1 MSRALHPRAKL
12 LYRALNLVARKPRTR
27 NTWIISSVSMHR
39 AALSLCCVA
48 LASALA
54 PSSKPYAPSS
64 ARSMASVGRKAA
76 LKQAFA
82 LALLPTAA
90 IPTVASAA
98 TDKAAKAATP
108 QEAAKIQDRVNALY
122 KCSFE
127 ESEKLLFSEVG
138 WGDADIKV
146 LSQAFAQT
154 DSSKSKLR
162 KLYLNGNKITDEG
175 ATYITGVL
183 KAGSLPKLKIL
194 NLAGNK
200 KMTEGAKQALRDA
213 REGLEVS

>member
-1 MSRALHPRAKL
+1 
-12 LYRALNLVARKPRTR
+12 
-27 NTWIISSVSMHR
+27 
-39 AALSLCCVA
+39 
-48 LASALA
+48 
-54 PSSKPYAPSS
+54 
-64 ARSMASVGRKAA
+64 MASVGRKTA
-76 LKQAFA
+76 LQQAFA

-98 TDKAAKAATP
+98 TNKAPTP
-108 QEAAKIQDRVNALY
+108 QEASKIQDRVNALY

-146 LSQAFAQT
+146 LSQALSQT

-175 ATYITGVL
+175 ADAITGVL